1 MKGFIEKVATSH
13 PYREQHYN
21 FVHNHLQ
28 IISFTRPEM
37 LRAKLASWGARR
49 YLIRLWNKCGSL
61 ETEEPIPAGSLSC
74 CIKKDG
80 RAGVLAII
88 TLPEP
93 VAITEAYFA
102 GIYFYPARRSFFHW
116 VDQKTRYFTLE
127 KSYTPEGAPSA
138 FLCEWEITG
147 HLNHGILKELSM
159 EAFVEQVKILAKTG
173 WRDSRIQAGD

>member
-1 MKGFIEKVATSH
+1 MKGFIEKVATSR

-61 ETEEPIPAGSLSC
+61 ETGEPIPAGSLSC

-88 TLPEP
+88 TL
-93 VAITEAYFA
+93 
-102 GIYFYPARRSFFHW
+102 
-116 VDQKTRYFTLE
+116 
-127 KSYTPEGAPSA
+127 
-138 FLCEWEITG
+138 
-147 HLNHGILKELSM
+147 LNHGILKELSM